1 MSASNEETRDLP
13 ASAII
18 SHTFADLLVPG
29 VVVEVDAAEAEA
41 LGTFEETALTD
52 AEAWEANADLD
63 LSEVRNG
70 D

>member
-1 MSASNEETRDLP
+1 MPASNEKPRDP
-13 ASAII
+13 TTSAII

-29 VVVEVDAAEAEA
+29 VVVELDTREAEE
-41 LGTFEETALTD
+41 LGAFEETALTD

-63 LSEVRNG
+63 MSEVRDG